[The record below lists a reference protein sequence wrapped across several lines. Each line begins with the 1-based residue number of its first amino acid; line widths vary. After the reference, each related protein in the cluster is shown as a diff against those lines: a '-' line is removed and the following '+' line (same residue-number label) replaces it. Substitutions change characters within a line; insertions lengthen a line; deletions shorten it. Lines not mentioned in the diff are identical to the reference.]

1 MKLLDRIQSNG
12 FAQKISIHAKNN
24 FLVWEPQNLKDKV
37 WIRLKNF
44 QIPFHMKTVPGKFR
58 VLTPHSLLVI

>member
-12 FAQKISIHAKNN
+12 FAQKISIHAKNS

-37 WIRLKNF
+37 VQKRKI
-44 QIPFHMKTVPGKFR
+44 FR
-58 VLTPHSLLVI
+58 YLST